1 MLLFPQII
9 TQRNLLPH
17 CTLAIPIRKPT
28 VVIFIHLLL
37 GMRLVLIVIMIHHKG
52 LVYSHKVYLSLSIT
66 PPIVISTDAETTL
79 KEKRKLLR

>member
-1 MLLFPQII
+1 M
-9 TQRNLLPH
+9 PH
-17 CTLAIPIRKPT
+17 CTLSIPLCKPA
-28 VVIFIHLLL
+28 VVIVIHLLL
-37 GMRLVLIVIMIHHKG
+37 GMWLILIVIMIHHNR